1 MFREG
6 KDNPPKNDG
15 GKEVKSPESREAKKL
30 EDKVS
35 SLESVYKKANDAP
48 SPREEKQKL
57 YTNEYAKQVD
67 EAKASVGQAL
77 RNIEKKKN
85 NLNEK
90 DPKYLQK
97 LGKLN
102 KQEAQYKS
110 AEARLTKIQKDVN
123 PALAERNNEKAVA
136 KVSKICQDVDSGKK
150 KCYTHEDRQQAK
162 KAEKDI
168 QNTYQNINSERKS
181 LQKSDPDYASKM
193 KDLDARA
200 QTCENQLQKVQ
211 AASEKMRDAEIQ
223 EKTAKNKEAS
233 DKVKEKGGN
242 ELRHY
247 PEGTEDKLKDTMDNI
262 QESMDYLKQEKSRL
276 EKTEPKDTQKLKELD
291 KQLDKRQEQ
300 LEDTK
305 GQLEDYRNAYINDV
319 LKDCEKYDKKI
330 DNAWNPDAKQERL
343 YSEKTEQRIETAENK
358 AQESLDQLKQEQAA
372 LQKER
377 AALVEKAEKSDP
389 KPEQADSKEPAKTE
403 NPDAKDP
410 SKTEQ
415 REGADTEDI
424 KKKLSPEDAAKLDA
438 LDKQLEK
445 VDKAI
450 GDRQDQLDKLQD
462 HADKAREAQI
472 DKHYDDLIKVRDKG
486 NQVGESEA
494 KGEKQKL
501 YTADVAKDVNAAVD
515 RLEAYVDHLK
525 EKQAALDQKEPDKN
539 EPVDQRVE
547 EKRKLDH
554 EIKKREGQLAE
565 LRPLAQEVADI
576 REDKR
581 LSENQKPFEAIYDQ
595 FNKTPPPS
603 PEQKRELYSHDFID
617 AAQAQRDAVAQR
629 YEQVDSRMKDLE
641 KNNQSDTPEY
651 YRLKGERFE
660 RGRDLA
666 SMDIIL
672 KDAKNFEYNAALE
685 MGEERYCAE
694 MGKSKLEQKWELKKD
709 QECVRNHRVVS
720 HRLEQERAKAVE
732 ARNGV
737 EGELL
742 VMRNQYG
749 QDELNKMPEYKD
761 LCDRHNKLDDV
772 IGTYDAQIRH
782 LDQQCDRLQDKHGKD
797 EYGEYI
803 LSIKSTELQLPDGK
817 ADQAVA
823 DLVDRV
829 NVDHA
834 GKGLTAGEC
843 AKTLNVLE
851 DVNRNV
857 IPALTQEITGL
868 KSQLEGAKAYCA
880 ENPQDSM
887 MASYPAQLEK
897 ELAKK
902 TQQLSCLTEGAS
914 MLQTEMHTSDL
925 HHSAALH
932 YHSDGTWSVVQNWT
946 NAEDKLHSAKNFE
959 SKSRLY
965 ANTYQRTSTVRFDEN
980 GDAIAKSFGFQYK
993 AVGVYSECQLGG
1005 KNLNIQNVFDGSLL
1019 NASASVGYNK
1029 EAHGMGVFANASA
1042 SVAEISNQ
1050 ASLNMLNKQVFQVS
1064 AEASL
1069 AKASAKAGL
1078 EGGLPAVSFS
1088 ANAGLEASV
1097 EASVGKLK
1105 VFTAEYSALTH
1116 EVKGSLNIP
1125 DLIDGKTAENVLQV
1139 NHEPG
1144 SKTSHA
1150 FGDVITIFQQEN
1162 ANGQITSR
1170 TFLNDFK
1177 DLFET
1182 AGGRAQLAE
1191 QMGKI
1196 ADIQENGILDD
1207 VNSDD
1212 KITVMHSRKPSEQ
1225 TSPAEPVSVATVAEK
1240 TASNPDADNG
1250 HRTLN
1255 SVEAIGAATI
1265 VGAAVREGIVS
1276 ARTENYENTKSKLSQ
1291 IIHDVQQQRQQA
1303 AIEGIHLSND
1313 SEKIDSFD
1321 MDMGVLV
1328 QESQSHM
1335 PWQKY
1340 QDLKAAKKTE
1350 QPMLQE
1356 VMKQV
1361 YAEYTGTSR
1370 PDVATTASEMLAL
1383 RQEAVKLLQAENAE
1397 LQAWGVE
1404 SDYLKNVDTQ
1414 ESVRAYKDLS
1424 NLSDPDMAERIYQAL
1439 AEGNEPD
1446 ICYPSGKGLDLNKPI
1461 QTLDGSTWPAE
1472 DYTLYRQGGPWG
1484 TNITATDTGVR
1495 PDNNDLSL
1503 PYMKNP
1509 DSMHQYVMA
1518 QPEMYKELIDCLT
1531 DGSMTPKEKAQ
1542 AINQMIAK
1550 YNTGGKEIPDFAYE
1564 DQLTG
1569 KQTTVADETVSAW
1582 MGQIDHFVNSIKGEH
1597 ANKVKLESEGKPQ
1610 EKSLQEALEE
1620 NHIPEDQ
1627 WKYGFIGR
1635 VAPMK
1640 DNRGKHL
1647 YDGGATQ
1654 INPAVHVDVLLRL
1667 GIIREKR

>member
-211 AASEKMRDAEIQ
+211 AASEKMRDAQIQ
-223 EKTAKNKEAS
+223 EKTVKNKEAS

-247 PEGTEDKLKDTMDNI
+247 PEGTEDKLKDTMDKI

-305 GQLEDYRNAYINDV
+305 AQLEDYRNAYIDDV
-319 LKDCEKYDKKI
+319 LKDCQKYDKKI

-343 YSEKTEQRIETAENK
+343 YSEKTEQRIETAEQK

-410 SKTEQ
+410 SKTEK

-494 KGEKQKL
+494 KGEKHKL

-581 LSENQKPFEAIYDQ
+581 LSENQKPFEAVYDQ

-641 KNNQSDTPEY
+641 KNNQTDTPEY

-672 KDAKNFEYNAALE
+672 KDAKNFEYNSALE

-749 QDELNKMPEYKD
+749 LDDLNKMPEYKD

-857 IPALTQEITGL
+857 IPALTQQITDL
-868 KSQLEGAKAYCA
+868 TSQLEGAKAYCA
-880 ENPQDSM
+880 ENPQDKM

-902 TQQLSCLTEGAS
+902 TQQLSCLTEGSA

-946 NAEDKLHSAKNFE
+946 NAEDKIHSAKNFE

-1029 EAHGMGVFANASA
+1029 EAHGMGVFAKASA

-1207 VNSDD
+1207 VKADD
-1212 KITVMHSRKPSEQ
+1212 KITVQSSRKPDHTAAESTTAAGTPVASDISNVSTVPDIPTAPTPHVEQ
-1225 TSPAEPVSVATVAEK
+1225 TQPTEPA
-1240 TASNPDADNG
+1240 AS
-1250 HRTLN
+1250 
-1255 SVEAIGAATI
+1255 
-1265 VGAAVREGIVS
+1265 
-1276 ARTENYENTKSKLSQ
+1276 RTENK
-1291 IIHDVQQQRQQA
+1291 
-1303 AIEGIHLSND
+1303 ND
-1313 SEKIDSFD
+1313 SGSEAAGAGI
-1321 MDMGVLV
+1321 VLAAGALTGMAKAGDV
-1328 QESQSHM
+1328 TPAVPAEV
-1335 PWQKY
+1335 PVAPAEVPTALTEVPVAPADAPVGE
-1340 QDLKAAKKTE
+1340 DLRMADFYRYRSVENCAI
-1350 QPMLQE
+1350 P
-1356 VMKQV
+1356 
-1361 YAEYTGTSR
+1361 
-1370 PDVATTASEMLAL
+1370 PDAG
-1383 RQEAVKLLQAENAE
+1383 KLEGDIFFRGA
-1397 LQAWGVE
+1397 
-1404 SDYLKNVDTQ
+1404 
-1414 ESVRAYKDLS
+1414 
-1424 NLSDPDMAERIYQAL
+1424 NLH
-1439 AEGNEPD
+1439 AEGLFSRLQHAG
-1446 ICYPSGKGLDLNKPI
+1446 I
-1461 QTLDGSTWPAE
+1461 
-1472 DYTLYRQGGPWG
+1472 
-1484 TNITATDTGVR
+1484 ATDIQQTVV
-1495 PDNNDLSL
+1495 DVVE
-1503 PYMKNP
+1503 K
-1509 DSMHQYVMA
+1509 VK
-1518 QPEMYKELIDCLT
+1518 KEE
-1531 DGSMTPKEKAQ
+1531 P
-1542 AINQMIAK
+1542 
-1550 YNTGGKEIPDFAYE
+1550 
-1564 DQLTG
+1564 LTG
-1569 KQTTVADETVSAW
+1569 SEVGEIQ
-1582 MGQIDHFVNSIKGEH
+1582 GLIHHFHYYAQKKGSLREEMWGH
-1597 ANKVKLESEGKPQ
+1597 ECGKVC
-1610 EKSLQEALEE
+1610 EAL
-1620 NHIPEDQ
+1620 Q
-1627 WKYGFIGR
+1627 S
-1635 VAPMK
+1635 
-1640 DNRGKHL
+1640 L
-1647 YDGGATQ
+1647 
-1654 INPAVHVDVLLRL
+1654 INPASANIYSKETGRTYSGQPEKDAGTREFKFKHFENLANQTRSAIDLLAGQFKATEKETLQIGDKTVSIPEIISKFKLFSGMIGDADAGKDPAVNVGLGVFGARHTVSRELSYIDSQTGREYTENGIHVSLGADAKFGELTSKPIRLPLPLPDDVSVQFAASADLVDLPSLDFRMSESGAALTTKLLSGL
-1667 GIIREKR
+1667 SMKIVINKKGCKFKEDALEQD